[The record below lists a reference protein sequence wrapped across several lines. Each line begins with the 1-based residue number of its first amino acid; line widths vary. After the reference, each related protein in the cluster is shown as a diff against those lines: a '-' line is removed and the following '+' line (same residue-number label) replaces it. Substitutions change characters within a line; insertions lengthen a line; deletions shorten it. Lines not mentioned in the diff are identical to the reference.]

1 MLRPSSVTLAPVSAA
16 AAPRAFER
24 ALDSAGVRVLETT
37 AVLRQIGAFGLIAL
51 GVTVSKLGTARNVV
65 HPLIFAEIR
74 RVGLRLLPMT
84 LFLGTALGLVIIGQT
99 VALLTRVGAQQYVGT
114 VMVTVVIRE
123 LGPLLTAILVLA
135 RAGTATVVELGTM
148 RALREIRALEALGV
162 DPIHYLVVPRL
173 FGLAV
178 SVFCLSTYLVLA
190 VIGSGWIFA
199 FLQDVPLRPAA
210 YFGQLGDALRWLDF
224 LLFAMKTSLFGVVIA
239 VVSCYH
245 GLARPLG
252 FFDISRVAERAVVEG
267 VIACVL
273 LDVLFLAGYAF
284 A

>member
-1 MLRPSSVTLAPVSAA
+1 MSAIPESGSVG
-16 AAPRAFER
+16 R
-24 ALDSAGVRVLETT
+24 ALGSAGERVLGSL
-37 AVLRQIGAFGLIAL
+37 AVLREIGAFGLIAL
-51 GVTVSKLGTARNVV
+51 GVTLSKLGTAPRVV
-65 HPLIFAEIR
+65 RPLLFEQVR
-74 RVGLRLLPMT
+74 QVGLRLLPMT
-84 LFLGTALGLVIIGQT
+84 LYLGAALGLVIIGQT
-99 VALLTRVGAQQYVGT
+99 VALLSQVGAEQYIGT

-148 RALREIRALEALGV
+148 RALQEVRALEALGI

-173 FGLAV
+173 FGLAI
-178 SVFCLSTYLVLA
+178 SVACLSTYLVLA
-190 VIGSGWIFA
+190 VVGSGWVFA

-210 YFGQLGDALRWLDF
+210 YFGQLADSLRWLDF
-224 LLFAMKTSLFGVVIA
+224 LLFALKTSLFGVVIA
-239 VVSCYH
+239 VVCCYH

-252 FFDISRVAERAVVEG
+252 FFDIAKVAERAVVEG
-267 VIACVL
+267 VVACVL

>member
-1 MLRPSSVTLAPVSAA
+1 MASVSTLSAPGFV
-16 AAPRAFER
+16 ER
-24 ALDSAGVRVLETT
+24 ALGSAGERVLRSI
-37 AVLRQIGAFGLIAL
+37 AVLREIGAFGLIAL
-51 GVTVSKLGTARNVV
+51 GVTVTRLGTAPNVV
-65 HPLIFAEIR
+65 HPLIFAQVR
-74 RVGLRLLPMT
+74 QVGLRLLPMT
-84 LFLGTALGLVIIGQT
+84 LYLGVALGLVIIGQT

-114 VMVTVVIRE
+114 VMVTVVVRE

-148 RALREIRALEALGV
+148 RALREVRALEGLGI

-173 FGLAV
+173 FGLAI
-178 SVFCLSTYLVLA
+178 SVACLSTYLVLA

-199 FLQDVPLRPAA
+199 FLQDVPLRPSA

-224 LLFAMKTSLFGVVIA
+224 LLFALKTSLFGVVIA
-239 VVSCYH
+239 VVCCYH

-252 FFDISRVAERAVVEG
+252 FFDIAKVAERAVVEG

-273 LDVLFLAGYAF
+273 LDVLFLTGYAF

>member
-1 MLRPSSVTLAPVSAA
+1 MSAA
-16 AAPRAFER
+16 APLSAWER
-24 ALDSAGVRVLETT
+24 TLDSAGERVLRSA
-37 AVLRQIGAFGLIAL
+37 AVLRELAAFGLIAL
-51 GVTVSKLGTARNVV
+51 GVTLTKLGTARNVV
-65 HPLIFAEIR
+65 HPLIFAQIR
-74 RVGLRLLPMT
+74 QVGLRLLPMT
-84 LFLGTALGLVIIGQT
+84 LFLGVALGLVIIGQT

-135 RAGTATVVELGTM
+135 RAGTSTVVELGTM
-148 RALREIRALEALGV
+148 RALREIRALEALGI

-178 SVFCLSTYLVLA
+178 SVFALSTYLVLA

-224 LLFAMKTSLFGVVIA
+224 LLFAAKSFLFGVVIS
-239 VVSCYH
+239 VVCCYH

-252 FFDISRVAERAVVEG
+252 FFEIAKVAERAVVEG
-267 VIACVL
+267 VLFCVL

>member
-1 MLRPSSVTLAPVSAA
+1 VSAI
-16 AAPRAFER
+16 PESGSVGR
-24 ALDSAGVRVLETT
+24 ALGSAGERVLGSL
-37 AVLRQIGAFGLIAL
+37 AVLREIGAFGLIAL
-51 GVTVSKLGTARNVV
+51 GVTLSKLGTAPRVV
-65 HPLIFAEIR
+65 RPLLFEQVR
-74 RVGLRLLPMT
+74 QVGLRLLPMT
-84 LFLGTALGLVIIGQT
+84 LYLGAALGLVIIGQT
-99 VALLTRVGAQQYVGT
+99 VALLSQVGAEQYIGT

-148 RALREIRALEALGV
+148 RALQEVRALEALGI

-173 FGLAV
+173 FGLAI
-178 SVFCLSTYLVLA
+178 SVACLSTYLVLA
-190 VIGSGWIFA
+190 VVGSGWVFA

-210 YFGQLGDALRWLDF
+210 YFGQLADSLRWLDF
-224 LLFAMKTSLFGVVIA
+224 LLFALKTSLFGVVIA
-239 VVSCYH
+239 VVCCYH

-252 FFDISRVAERAVVEG
+252 FFDIAKVAERAVVEG
-267 VIACVL
+267 VVACVL